1 MMLKEAP
8 TKTDFYIPTHH
19 FDLNGSYYLFI
30 DLDATEQKDKAIEL
44 SIELGYSPEMR
55 LINWYDDRGQ
65 RLGLLLQRG
74 SYEHGDS
81 PMTEKMIDDI
91 IALADELGREAVH
104 YMASCQHYQQREL
117 QAA

>member
-8 TKTDFYIPTHH
+8 TKTDFYIPTYH
-19 FDLNGSYYLFI
+19 FDLNGSYYLFVDLDEVGERDRAI
-30 DLDATEQKDKAIEL
+30 DLA
-44 SIELGYSPEMR
+44 IELGYSPEIR
-55 LINWYDDRGQ
+55 FINWYDDRGQ

-74 SYEHGDS
+74 SYEYGDE

-104 YMASCQHYQQREL
+104 YMASCRFHQVL
-117 QAA
+117 AA